1 MIPVNNKGPQALFQA
16 QAAPTGSFAL
26 DKKVKLQL
34 NSFFADT
41 RGDVDGV
48 RKTAQSVT
56 TRTSPLI
63 REDGQ
68 ILNYP
73 EPIREAVLN
82 ASTVA
87 TGQYARANGLK
98 EGSAFWPE
106 ETHFI
111 NVNGKDL
118 IAAQFK
124 DNVWGRQ
131 SKEVITLVDPQTAK
145 VVAMKS
151 DGEWFTP
158 PFTQLPVK

>member
-1 MIPVNNKGPQALFQA
+1 MQIRGQVNA
-16 QAAPTGSFAL
+16 QYTEYAAPKGSFTL
-26 DKKVKLQL
+26 NKNVEQRL

-41 RGDVDGV
+41 RGEVDGV

-56 TRTSPLI
+56 TKSSPLI

-73 EPIREAVLN
+73 ENIRDAVLA
-82 ASTVA
+82 ASEVA
-87 TGQYARANGLK
+87 TGQYSAANGVK
-98 EGSAFWPE
+98 EGQAFWPE

-131 SKEVITLVDPQTAK
+131 SKEVITLVDPQTAQ
-145 VVAMKS
+145 VVALKS
-151 DGEWFTP
+151 GGDWFSP
-158 PFTQLPVK
+158 PFTRLPTK